1 MTYNDN
7 NYNAKLSLN
16 NEMMGSFAYAQNT
29 LKDAKETKQLASGEI
44 DGAIIHEIGHLKT
57 LDVLKKNNISPVHFD
72 RYCEEIVDS
81 AISKLGIT
89 WGEAFNSP
97 SHKYISKYGA
107 SNPSEMIAEAWSN
120 PNYSSLTKAV
130 ASELK
135 QGISMAEFSKITGM
149 DVEELK
155 FKNMVVKNA
164 NGGEPKWKDGC
175 SGIPANPVDFY
186 IAAVGSG
193 DEKEIEYACEL
204 INDYIGIKKQA
215 KNRLSE
221 SIANIDKS
229 IQLLENKLAKRG
241 YNPYRDTGTGRFA
254 SGPSAAKK
262 MASVG
267 IGEGTQKK
275 KLKVS
280 YYGEETTQEKIDKQL
295 EESQINDVMA
305 KLDACTDYDELNRN
319 ILSENGWAKTE
330 APFMGV
336 TAIRDNPS
344 GFREKKEVMNNG
356 KEFLEAGT
364 YKAEPHDEDGI
375 GLYTTDDKKAAMDY
389 ADNNESNI
397 AHLVLDIH
405 NYVDDSKIEKI
416 RKQIIDKSGA
426 DSKIGGLMQNKY
438 FVPNTTL
445 ASLMGYSGVIRDT
458 ESGKEF
464 IAIDL
469 GTVAWNRKLN

>member
-1 MTYNDN
+1 MKIDEAYFGALI
-7 NYNAKLSLN
+7 NAMGEEVQKTS
-16 NEMMGSFAYAQNT
+16 NEFMLG
-29 LKDAKETKQLASGEI
+29 KIEAKE
-44 DGAIIHEIGHLKT
+44 
-57 LDVLKKNNISPVHFD
+57 
-72 RYCEEIVDS
+72 
-81 AISKLGIT
+81 
-89 WGEAFNSP
+89 
-97 SHKYISKYGA
+97 
-107 SNPSEMIAEAWSN
+107 
-120 PNYSSLTKAV
+120 
-130 ASELK
+130 
-135 QGISMAEFSKITGM
+135 
-149 DVEELK
+149 
-155 FKNMVVKNA
+155 
-164 NGGEPKWKDGC
+164 
-175 SGIPANPVDFY
+175 
-186 IAAVGSG
+186 
-193 DEKEIEYACEL
+193 
-204 INDYIGIKKQA
+204 QA
-215 KNRLSE
+215 KNGLSK

-229 IQLLENKLAKRG
+229 IKLLENKLAKRG

-262 MASVG
+262 MVG
-267 IGEGTQKK
+267 AEIGKDAKEK

-280 YYGEETTQEKIDKQL
+280 YYGEETTQEKMDKQL
-295 EESQINDVMA
+295 EESQIEDVIA
-305 KLDACTDYDELNRN
+305 KLDACTDYDELSRN
-319 ILSENGWAKTE
+319 ILSENGWVKAE

-356 KEFLEAGT
+356 KEFLESGT

-375 GLYTTDDKKAAMDY
+375 GLYTTDDKNSAMDY

-397 AHLVLDIH
+397 AYLVLDIH

-416 RKQIIDKSGA
+416 RKQIIKKSGA

-469 GTVAWNRKLN
+469 STVAWNRKLN